1 MKIKNSYIHSLAF
14 LSIIILIIFTGCED
28 DEPVTPSVPCME
40 IPSGT
45 VTVNTPL
52 VFRVCSQAD
61 VFTVWPGDEGQK
73 YENYGIDRGIQLT
86 ADSLIYAYTAPG
98 DYQITVV
105 AVNQLNGESVFAVSN
120 YNISVTESQAA
131 FKSLTYDA
139 VFPPVNANVEGDTLK
154 MTVPFTTDITNL
166 VLNFDAGFA
175 TVYVGDVVQESG
187 ATANDFSNPV
197 TYTLVSWDNEITNTY
212 VVDIKKQAPLSDKE
226 LFGFGFKDIDDNTV
240 IDHDSR
246 LIKSIVPFGTRINR
260 LVAEFA
266 VSESAVVKV
275 SGATQESGVTVN
287 NFLAPVK
294 YRIIAQDGTYVE
306 YLVEVDEDLS
316 NNNNFLYFA
325 FTEPA
330 AVGEID
336 NQNRTIT
343 IEVPE
348 GTDVTAQKPIIST
361 SKNSTV
367 LIGGTEQVSG
377 VSVVDFSNPVYYIVK
392 AENGDLALY
401 TVTVIFI

>member
-1 MKIKNSYIHSLAF
+1 MEIKNSYIHSLAY
-14 LSIIILIIFTGCED
+14 LSIIVLIIFTGCED

-73 YENYGIDRGIQLT
+73 YENYGIDKGIQLT
-86 ADSLIYAYTAPG
+86 ADSLLYTYTVPG

-131 FKSLTYDA
+131 LKSLTYDA
-139 VFPPVNANVEGDTLK
+139 VFPPVNASFEGDTIK

-187 ATANDFSNPV
+187 ATANDFSTPV
-197 TYTLVSWDNEITNTY
+197 TYTIVSWDNEITNKY
-212 VVDIKKQAPLSDKE
+212 IVDVDKQAPRSEKE
-226 LFGFGFKDIDDNTV
+226 LFSFGFKDIDDTTI
-240 IDHDSR
+240 IDHDSL
-246 LIKSIVPFGTRINR
+246 LIKSVVPFASRLNR
-260 LVAEFA
+260 LVAEFS

-275 SGATQESGVTVN
+275 GGAIQESGVTVN

-294 YRIIAQDGTYVE
+294 YRIIAQDGSYVE
-306 YLVEVDEDLS
+306 YQVIIEEDL
-316 NNNNFLYFA
+316 NDKNNFLYFA
-325 FTEPA
+325 FNDPA

-336 NQNRTIT
+336 NENRTIT

-348 GTDVTAQKPIIST
+348 GTNVSAQKPIIST

-367 LIGGTEQVSG
+367 FIGGTIQISG
-377 VSVVDFSNPVYYIVK
+377 VSVVDFSNPVYYIVR

-401 TVTVIFI
+401 TVTVIYN